1 MCDTQTFQQVM
12 PSFCIDSKVEK
23 DLPRA
28 EADSCNASTASDCS
42 DERLTEFDVDDEW
55 QEAELDEQEEEN
67 TSTADNFVD
76 EDLLA
81 AIADWVEDDL
91 DEYIADWV
99 EKDLEEYCTSVITQ
113 RPSEKRVRFA
123 EEISYV
129 EPEDYIVEMVAY
141 LRAERKAKKAYD
153 KQCREYAQ
161 QWKVYMEY
169 WQQANVSALQQIS
182 TPTKGGSEEQ

>member
-12 PSFCIDSKVEK
+12 PSLCIDSKVEK
-23 DLPRA
+23 DLPHA
-28 EADSCNASTASDCS
+28 EVDSCNASTASDCS

-67 TSTADNFVD
+67 TSSADNFVD

-99 EKDLEEYCTSVITQ
+99 EQDLEEYCASVITQ
-113 RPSEKRVRFA
+113 RPSKKRVRFA

-169 WQQANVSALQQIS
+169 WQQASTQPS
-182 TPTKGGSEEQ
+182 TPAKEEQ